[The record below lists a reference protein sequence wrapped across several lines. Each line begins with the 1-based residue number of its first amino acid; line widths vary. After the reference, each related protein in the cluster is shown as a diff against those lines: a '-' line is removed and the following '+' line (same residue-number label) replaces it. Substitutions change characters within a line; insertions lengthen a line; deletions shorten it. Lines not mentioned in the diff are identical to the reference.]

1 MTATPRTPA
10 MGPTEWAMLIALS
23 VLWGG
28 SFLFIGIAVKAVPP
42 LTIVLARVGIAALA
56 LNLVLRL
63 SGQRLPIDGRFW
75 VAFAIMGLLN
85 NLIPFSL
92 IVWGQARIPSGVASV
107 LNAMTPV
114 FTVIVAHF
122 LTSDE
127 KLTGNRLAGV
137 ALGFAGVAVM
147 IGPAAVMGLGADV
160 IGAVAV
166 LLAALSYAFSGIFGR
181 RFRGYGLSP
190 LVAATG
196 QLTATTAMMTPLALL
211 VEQPWTLP
219 TPGLGPVAAIVALAL
234 ASTALAYILFFRIL
248 TAAGAVNLSLVT
260 LLIPV
265 SAVFFGAI
273 FLNEA
278 IAARHLAGMG
288 LIGLGLLAIDGRL
301 FAALRRSPA

>member
-1 MTATPRTPA
+1 MTTPRSQS
-10 MGPTEWAMLIALS
+10 MGSAEWAMLIALS
-23 VLWGG
+23 ILWGG

-63 SGQRLPIDGRFW
+63 SGQRLPLDGRVW
-75 VAFAIMGLLN
+75 AAFAVMGFLN

-137 ALGFAGVAVM
+137 ALGLAGVAVM
-147 IGPAAVMGLGADV
+147 IGPAALAGAGADV
-160 IGAVAV
+160 IGAFAV
-166 LLAALSYAFSGIFGR
+166 LLAALSYAFSGIYGR
-181 RFRGYGLSP
+181 RFRGFRLSP
-190 LVAATG
+190 LVVATG
-196 QLTATTAMMTPLALL
+196 QLTATTMMMAPLALV
-211 VEQPWTLP
+211 VEQPWTL
-219 TPGLGPVAAIVALAL
+219 TAPGPGPVAAIVALAL

-265 SAVFFGAI
+265 SAVLLGAA
-273 FLNEA
+273 FLGET
-278 IAARHLAGMG
+278 IAMRQLAGMG

-301 FAALRRSPA
+301 FAAMRRSPA

>member
-1 MTATPRTPA
+1 
-10 MGPTEWAMLIALS
+10 MLIALS
-23 VLWGG
+23 ILWGG

-63 SGQRLPIDGRFW
+63 SGQRLPLDGRVW
-75 VAFAIMGLLN
+75 AAFAVMGFLN

-137 ALGFAGVAVM
+137 ALGLAGVAVM
-147 IGPAAVMGLGADV
+147 IGPAALAGAGADV
-160 IGAVAV
+160 IGAFAV
-166 LLAALSYAFSGIFGR
+166 LLAALSYAFSGIYGR
-181 RFRGYGLSP
+181 RFRGFGLSP
-190 LVAATG
+190 LVVATG
-196 QLTATTAMMTPLALL
+196 QLTATTMMMAPLALV
-211 VEQPWTLP
+211 VEQPWTL
-219 TPGLGPVAAIVALAL
+219 TAPGPGPVAAIVALAL

-265 SAVFFGAI
+265 SAVLFGAA
-273 FLNEA
+273 FLGET
-278 IAARHLAGMG
+278 IAMRQLAGMG

-301 FAALRRSPA
+301 FAAMRRSPA

>member
-1 MTATPRTPA
+1 
-10 MGPTEWAMLIALS
+10 MGSTEWAMLIALS
-23 VLWGG
+23 ILWGG

-63 SGQRLPIDGRFW
+63 SGQRLPLDGRVW
-75 VAFAIMGLLN
+75 AAFAVMGFLN

-137 ALGFAGVAVM
+137 ALGLAGVAVM
-147 IGPAAVMGLGADV
+147 IGPAALAGAGADV
-160 IGAVAV
+160 IGAFAV
-166 LLAALSYAFSGIFGR
+166 LLAALSYAFSGIYGR
-181 RFRGYGLSP
+181 RFRGFGLSP
-190 LVAATG
+190 LVVATG
-196 QLTATTAMMTPLALL
+196 QLTATTMMMAPLALV
-211 VEQPWTLP
+211 VEQPWTL
-219 TPGLGPVAAIVALAL
+219 TAPGPGPVAAIVALAL

-265 SAVFFGAI
+265 SAVLFGAA
-273 FLNEA
+273 FLGET
-278 IAARHLAGMG
+278 IAMRQLAGMG

-301 FAALRRSPA
+301 FAAMRRSPA

>member
-1 MTATPRTPA
+1 
-10 MGPTEWAMLIALS
+10 MGSAEWAMLIALS
-23 VLWGG
+23 ILWGG

-63 SGQRLPIDGRFW
+63 SGQRLPLDGRVW
-75 VAFAIMGLLN
+75 AAFAVMGFLN

-137 ALGFAGVAVM
+137 ALGLAGVAVM
-147 IGPAAVMGLGADV
+147 IGPAALAGAGADV
-160 IGAVAV
+160 IGAFAV
-166 LLAALSYAFSGIFGR
+166 LLAALSYAFSGIYGR
-181 RFRGYGLSP
+181 RFRGFGLSP
-190 LVAATG
+190 LVVATG
-196 QLTATTAMMTPLALL
+196 QLTATTMMMAPLALV
-211 VEQPWTLP
+211 VEQPWTL
-219 TPGLGPVAAIVALAL
+219 TAPGPGPVAAIVALAL

-265 SAVFFGAI
+265 SAVLFGAA
-273 FLNEA
+273 FLGET
-278 IAARHLAGMG
+278 IAMRQLAGMG

-301 FAALRRSPA
+301 FAAMRRSPA

>member
-63 SGQRLPIDGRFW
+63 SGQRLPIDGRVW

-196 QLTATTAMMTPLALL
+196 QLTATTAMMTPLAVL

-219 TPGLGPVAAIVALAL
+219 APGLGPVAAIVALAL

-273 FLNEA
+273 FLHEA
-278 IAARHLAGMG
+278 LAARHLAGMG

-301 FAALRRSPA
+301 FAAFRRAPA